1 MSTEPAIDGSGKVY
15 IPMTRT
21 IKASLLFS
29 IFALCALGAI
39 YSPKQKGENRE
50 QPTQVVPVNN
60 HQSHRGIWLR
70 V

>member
-15 IPMTRT
+15 IPMTRM

-29 IFALCALGAI
+29 VFALCALGAI
-39 YSPKQKGENRE
+39 FSPKENRE
-50 QPTQVVPVNN
+50 NRKQPTQVVPVNN

>member
-1 MSTEPAIDGSGKVY
+1 
-15 IPMTRT
+15 MTRT
-21 IKASLLFS
+21 IKATLLFS

-39 YSPKQKGENRE
+39 FSPIEKRENRE

-60 HQSHRGIWLR
+60 HQSHRGIGLR